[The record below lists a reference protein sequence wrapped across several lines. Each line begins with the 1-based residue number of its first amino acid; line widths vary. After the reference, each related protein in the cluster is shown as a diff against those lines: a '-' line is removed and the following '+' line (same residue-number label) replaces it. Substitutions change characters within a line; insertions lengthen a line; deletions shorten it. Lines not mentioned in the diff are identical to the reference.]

1 MNRLARTLP
10 RLAAG
15 ACLSLPAAAMVF
27 EPAGSGHYL
36 RSLATPDGVTR
47 WSRAEDQPFT
57 VTPQQPGLYFTCPP
71 HRMMGM
77 IGPVQAGEAV
87 NKQAASD
94 RVQAQ
99 KGRMDSNSQRIAA
112 LLAKVR

>member
-15 ACLSLPAAAMVF
+15 PCLSL
-27 EPAGSGHYL
+27 PAGSGHYL

-47 WSRAEDQPFT
+47 WSRAEEQPFT
-57 VTPQQPGLYFTCPP
+57 VTLQQPGQYFTCPP

-77 IGPVQAGEAV
+77 VGPVQAGEAV